1 MHDHPSLLPDEARQV
16 IDERIRAAAATR
28 TARAAKG
35 SIRSRRRHRLDRQLG
50 SVSDRL
56 DV

>member
-1 MHDHPSLLPDEARQV
+1 MHDHPSLLPHEARQL
-16 IDERIRAAAATR
+16 IDERIRTAAATR

-35 SIRSRRRHRLDRQLG
+35 SIRGRRRHRLDRQLG
-50 SVSDRL
+50 PVSDRL